1 MRGLRLWRRRG
12 GTRAA
17 CSIGRG
23 EASSTVAP
31 HTARVLKRV
40 RGRAEGTWYT
50 CGGWKDAP
58 IVSRDVS
65 FVSIA
70 STLSELPTACS
81 LMPVA
86 DSAER
91 MTQLVRG

>member
-31 HTARVLKRV
+31 HTGRVLKRV
-40 RGRAEGTWYT
+40 RGRAEGYT

-86 DSAER
+86 ARRE
-91 MTQLVRG
+91 